1 MHRANVAKCGKM
13 AKAVISWHT
22 NTERIQKK
30 EAERLEKERMK
41 MLMNEDE
48 EGYRKLVN
56 EKKDMRL
63 AFLLSQTDEYIDS
76 LTALVS
82 EHQADLARK
91 KAGKS
96 GRRGDRKEFV
106 RVHNPSTGEMLEGD
120 DAPSLAELDA
130 WLELNQGW
138 EVVARAE
145 DNEGSDEDGSSSNAA
160 SETEVVAVK
169 QPQIGPDGEVILPQ
183 VEGLLA
189 DHVSL

>member
-1 MHRANVAKCGKM
+1 MAKCGKM

-96 GRRGDRKEFV
+96 GKRGDRKEFV

-138 EVVARAE
+138 EVIARAE
-145 DNEGSDEDGSSSNAA
+145 DNEGSDEDSSNSNAA